1 MTITKDIV
9 GQALTLDVESR
20 VDTITAPTLEKA
32 LNKSLPGITEL
43 TRDFEKPE
51 RISSAGL
58 RVLLATQGTMNTQG
72 TMVFKGASEAVYDMF
87 GIKFF
92 SENFTIQ

>member
-20 VDTITAPTLEKA
+20 VDTITAPTLKKA

-58 RVLLATQGTMNTQG
+58 RVLLAAQGTMNTQG
-72 TMVFKGASEAVYDMF
+72 TMVFKGA
-87 GIKFF
+87 
-92 SENFTIQ
+92 